1 MEVRSVFL
9 NILNYGTSVSLLDV
23 LGNFLNEGKERVVLD
38 GQVSSCVWVNGKILK
53 ILIYKKKFIDNKLI

>member
-23 LGNFLNEGKERVVLD
+23 LDNFLNEGKERVVLD
-38 GQVSSCVWVNGKILK
+38 GQVSSCVWVNGKIST
-53 ILIYKKKFIDNKLI
+53 IN

>member
-9 NILNYGTSVSLLDV
+9 NILNYGTSASLLDV

-53 ILIYKKKFIDNKLI
+53 ILIYKKKIYRQ